1 MRHESL
7 FFAIIVL
14 ASMSIVCSAQQAG
27 GQGELPSQGG
37 DFSSNP
43 KPKKLPSGVIL
54 VNGAV
59 PSASDSSTP
68 IPEAGTITERIYT
81 NSYFGLSFTLPPG
94 FTQKYV
100 GPPPSEN
107 GFYVL
112 AQIDPSPE
120 FQAAAAG
127 SILVS
132 AQDLFFPLLPVSGVA
147 ELVRFKAAKLTADYK
162 VERPPTEINIANHSF
177 ISLEFF
183 APAAELHWYTLAT
196 QIRCHEVEF
205 TFTSRDPELL
215 EKLVTGMQKITLP
228 AGAGLSTGKGGGS
241 VPICINDYATPD
253 HVLHRVDPVLR
264 DRKFNRIPVR
274 IIIDRYGKVKHVHV
288 LSAFPEQAKAI
299 TEALL
304 QWEFRPYRVNGEP
317 VEVETG
323 ITFGRSSSQTAKP
336 PANRAGVSD

>member
-1 MRHESL
+1 MRHKSL
-7 FFAIIVL
+7 YFAIIVL
-14 ASMSIVCSAQQAG
+14 ASMSLLCSAQQAG
-27 GQGELPSQGG
+27 GEGELSAQGG

-68 IPEAGTITERIYT
+68 IPEAGSITERIYT
-81 NSYFGLSFTLPPG
+81 NNYFGMSFTLPPG
-94 FTQKYV
+94 FSQKYV

-107 GFYVL
+107 GLYVL
-112 AQIDPSPE
+112 AQIEPSRE

-132 AQDLFFPLLPVSGVA
+132 AQDLFFPLPSASDVA

-162 VERPPTEINIANHSF
+162 LERPPTELNIANHSF
-177 ISLEFF
+177 IGMEFV
-183 APAAELHWYTLAT
+183 APVAELHWYTLAT

-215 EKLVTGMQKITLP
+215 EKLVRGMQKITLP
-228 AGAGLSTGKGGGS
+228 AEAGLSSGKGGGS

-253 HVLHRVDPVLR
+253 HVLHRVNPVLR

-288 LSAFPEQAKAI
+288 ISAFPEQAKAI

-323 ITFGRSSSQTAKP
+323 IAFGAPRSQPARPKAKN
-336 PANRAGVSD
+336 ANVSD